1 MSFKKDFLE
10 YVLYSYEFKENDP
23 VHVLNYLKSIKHF
36 DSRVSLIN
44 RHSPISLKIST
55 KGEHSQSMM
64 CHIDDKILLTARDT
78 IDKIDHTEHPIFIE
92 FHFDQF
98 EPKYAEVV
106 FREHERLQHVK
117 QELRHS
123 LYQQI
128 EQALESKDK
137 DTFLSLTNEL
147 KLLNEESKNALHK
160 K

>member
-10 YVLYSYEFKENDP
+10 YVLYSYEFKENDS
-23 VHVLNYLKSIKHF
+23 VYVLNYLKSIKHF
-36 DSRVSLIN
+36 DSRVSLIY
-44 RHSPISLKIST
+44 RHSTISLTIST
-55 KGEHSQSMM
+55 EGAHPHSMM
-64 CHIDDKILLTARDT
+64 CRIDDKILLTATD
-78 IDKIDHTEHPIFIE
+78 IINKIDDTEHPIFVE

-98 EPKYAEVV
+98 EPKYTEVV
-106 FREHERLQHVK
+106 FREHERLEHVE

-128 EQALESKDK
+128 EQARASKEK

>member
-23 VHVLNYLKSIKHF
+23 VYVLNYLKSIEHF

-44 RHSPISLKIST
+44 RHSPITLTIST
-55 KGEHSQSMM
+55 EGAHSHSMM
-64 CHIDDKILLTARDT
+64 CRIDDEILLTARDI
-78 IDKIDHTEHPIFIE
+78 IDKIDETEHPIFVEI
-92 FHFDQF
+92 HFNQF
-98 EPKYAEVV
+98 EPKYTEVV
-106 FREHERLQHVK
+106 FREHERLEHVEH
-117 QELRHS
+117 ELRHS

-137 DTFLSLTNEL
+137 DRFLSLTNEL